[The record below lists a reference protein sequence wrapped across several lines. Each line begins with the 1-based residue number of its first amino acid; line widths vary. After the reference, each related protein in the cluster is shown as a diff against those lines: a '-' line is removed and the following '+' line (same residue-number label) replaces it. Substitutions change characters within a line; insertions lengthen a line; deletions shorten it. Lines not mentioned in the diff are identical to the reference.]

1 MGMNTFMGVDLD
13 ERRSILWL
21 LSGAGVVSAYCTYR
35 WLRKPAE
42 KKGPPVD
49 FESYLKVP
57 TENPSLAA
65 AKRVAGKR
73 PAPTDFESYLKVPDP
88 QSVTEKF
95 SSHETSDDE
104 VAPPSHLKP
113 VGVVY
118 GTEFGLSREVC
129 EKLCDTLKGTG
140 EYWPLLMSMDDYPQG
155 MDLNNFQALFIA
167 CSTQGEGVPPTDS
180 RPFCSWLHGPD
191 VGAISNMRF
200 SVCAL
205 GDTSYTHF
213 AQCGKDIDARLE
225 TLGATRVVSRVDVN
239 KEDWIAIDGWINSV
253 VSALAGMELKS
264 LAESQESMNF
274 KKASVDTQGDVTYS
288 KSKPYLAEI
297 TSVTSL
303 CSIRGQDDKNT
314 IRVDIDLGDSGL
326 QYCVGDSLGV
336 WPRNDEKAVQ
346 EIIQFMG
353 WDADQS
359 MAMPSWHYKLQGARS
374 KGESAS
380 LKDLLTI
387 CYDIKAPKPDILDI
401 LVEDGSDARVADP
414 ATRAK
419 YLGERHVI
427 DILQDFRANENSKLT
442 DPGAL
447 LKKLRQLAP
456 RLYPISSSPLASPS
470 TVTLTVAVIEYEQL
484 DKARIGVCSTY
495 LDQRVSEGTKV
506 PVYIYENPDF
516 RLPDDDLTPII
527 MVGPGTGV
535 APFRAFLQQRI
546 QSNATCGENI
556 LFFGSRRRD
565 QDFLYGD
572 ELTQWHESG
581 KLSLITAF
589 SREQDEKVYVQHR
602 LREHGELVW
611 RTLEKGGH
619 FYICGDGEYM
629 SKAVES
635 TLLSVIE
642 SHQGKG
648 MEAAEEYVKSLVA
661 SKRLQK
667 DVWIS

>member
-1 MGMNTFMGVDLD
+1 MTMHTFMGVDLD
-13 ERRSILWL
+13 DRRSILWL

-35 WLRKPAE
+35 WLKNSAV
-42 KKGPPVD
+42 KQGPPVD

-65 AKRVAGKR
+65 GKRVARKR
-73 PAPTDFESYLKVPDP
+73 PAPTDFESYLKVADP
-88 QSVTEKF
+88 RSVTEKF

-104 VAPPSHLKP
+104 VPPLSHLKP
-113 VGVVY
+113 VGVLY

-129 EKLCDTLKGTG
+129 EKLFDTLKGTG
-140 EYWPLLMSMDDYPQG
+140 EYWPLLMSMDDYPNG
-155 MDLNNFQALFIA
+155 MDLNNFQALFVA

-191 VGAISNMRF
+191 AGSLSCTKF

-225 TLGATRVVSRVDVN
+225 SLGGTRVVSRVDVN

-264 LAESQESMNF
+264 LAESQ
-274 KKASVDTQGDVTYS
+274 GDINCTKVSADNEGLVRYS

-297 TSVTSL
+297 ISVTSL
-303 CSIRGQDDKNT
+303 CSITGQDDKNT

-336 WPRNDEKAVQ
+336 WPRNDEAAVE
-346 EIIQFMG
+346 EILQFMG
-353 WDADQS
+353 WDEDQS
-359 MAMPSWHYKLQGARS
+359 MPMPSWHYKVKGARS
-374 KGESAS
+374 KGESVS

-387 CYDIKAPKPDILDI
+387 CYDIKAPKPDLLDI
-401 LVEDGSDARVADP
+401 LVGDSLDTRVADP
-414 ATRAK
+414 AARAK
-419 YLGERHVI
+419 YLEERHVI
-427 DILQDFRANENSKLT
+427 DILQDFRAHENFKLK
-442 DPGAL
+442 DPSVFI
-447 LKKLRQLAP
+447 KKLRQLAP
-456 RLYPISSSPLASPS
+456 RLYSISSSPVASPNS
-470 TVTLTVAVIEYEQL
+470 VTLTVAVVEYEQL
-484 DKARIGVCSTY
+484 DTSRIGVCSTY
-495 LDQRVSEGTKV
+495 LDQRVSTGTKI

-516 RLPDDDLTPII
+516 RLPEDDATPII

-535 APFRAFLQQRI
+535 APFRAFLQQRVH
-546 QSNATCGENI
+546 ATSGENI

-572 ELTQWHESG
+572 ELTQWQKSG

-589 SREQDEKVYVQHR
+589 SREQDQKVYVQHR
-602 LREHGELVW
+602 LKEHGDLVW
-611 RTLEKGGH
+611 RTLEEGGH
-619 FYICGDGEYM
+619 FYICGDGEHM

-635 TLLSVIE
+635 ALISVIE

-648 MEAAEEYVKSLVA
+648 MEAAENYVKSLVA

>member
-13 ERRSILWL
+13 DRRSILWL

-113 VGVVY
+113 VGVLY

-167 CSTQGEGVPPTDS
+167 CSTQGEG
-180 RPFCSWLHGPD
+180 
-191 VGAISNMRF
+191 
-200 SVCAL
+200 
-205 GDTSYTHF
+205 
-213 AQCGKDIDARLE
+213 CGKDIDARLE

-346 EIIQFMG
+346 EIIQLWDGMG
-353 WDADQS
+353 IRAWPCLA
-359 MAMPSWHYKLQGARS
+359 GIINS
-374 KGESAS
+374 KGR
-380 LKDLLTI
+380 
-387 CYDIKAPKPDILDI
+387 
-401 LVEDGSDARVADP
+401 G
-414 ATRAK
+414 
-419 YLGERHVI
+419 
-427 DILQDFRANENSKLT
+427 
-442 DPGAL
+442 
-447 LKKLRQLAP
+447 
-456 RLYPISSSPLASPS
+456 
-470 TVTLTVAVIEYEQL
+470 
-484 DKARIGVCSTY
+484 
-495 LDQRVSEGTKV
+495 
-506 PVYIYENPDF
+506 
-516 RLPDDDLTPII
+516 
-527 MVGPGTGV
+527 
-535 APFRAFLQQRI
+535 
-546 QSNATCGENI
+546 
-556 LFFGSRRRD
+556 
-565 QDFLYGD
+565 
-572 ELTQWHESG
+572 
-581 KLSLITAF
+581 
-589 SREQDEKVYVQHR
+589 
-602 LREHGELVW
+602 
-611 RTLEKGGH
+611 
-619 FYICGDGEYM
+619 
-629 SKAVES
+629 
-635 TLLSVIE
+635 
-642 SHQGKG
+642 
-648 MEAAEEYVKSLVA
+648 
-661 SKRLQK
+661 
-667 DVWIS
+667 